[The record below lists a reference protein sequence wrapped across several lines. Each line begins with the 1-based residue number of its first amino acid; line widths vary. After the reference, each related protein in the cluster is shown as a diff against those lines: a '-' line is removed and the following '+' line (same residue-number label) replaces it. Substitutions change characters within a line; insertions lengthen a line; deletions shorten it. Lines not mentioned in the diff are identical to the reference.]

1 MSQITFEVD
10 NSIYKNRTSLKD
22 SYTPDEIVGRDE
34 ELKAYR
40 DALYPIV
47 DGEEPDNIFLYGKS
61 GVGKTACTRYI
72 LRILENKCNEIN
84 IDLTTLAIN
93 CDACNTSYQVAIK
106 LLNTL
111 RPPENQLSQNGHPE
125 WKVFEELFNEL
136 ESIGGT
142 ILIVLDE
149 IDSLRDDKLDNLF
162 YQLPRAKSN
171 ENLNNA
177 NVGLIGISSD
187 LTLRDKLAPDVRG
200 TLCEK
205 SIEFDPYTSED
216 LESVLNQRVN
226 LAFHDNAL
234 NSAVVPLCSAFG
246 AQDGGDARKALDL
259 LREAG
264 DLARQTT
271 ADQIVADHV
280 HDAKDILKEEKIL
293 TSIENLSTQEKFTMY
308 ALVTLTEEGTVQPR
322 SREIFTRYEDL
333 VTLSNYDA
341 VTYRQVREY
350 LAGFNDLSLT
360 LSQQKHGGPVEG
372 NYRMHQLNYGTEE
385 VAAALEETIEVIG
398 VHDSIT
404 GLDKI
409 QHLIN

>member
-22 SYTPDEIVGRDE
+22 SYTPTEIVGRDD
-34 ELKAYR
+34 ELKSYR

-72 LRILENKCNEIN
+72 LQILENKCNEIDIN
-84 IDLTTLAIN
+84 LTTLSIN

-106 LLNTL
+106 LVNDL
-111 RPPENQLSQNGHPE
+111 RPPDDQLSQNGHPE
-125 WKVFEELFNEL
+125 WRVFEELFDEL
-136 ESIGGT
+136 EAIGGT

-149 IDSLRDDKLDNLF
+149 IDSIRDDKLDKLF

-171 ENLNNA
+171 DNLSEA

-187 LTLRDKLAPDVRG
+187 LTLRDKLAPDVRS

-205 SIEFDPYTSED
+205 SIEFDPYSSSN
-216 LESVLNQRVN
+216 LKAVLNQRVN
-226 LAFHDNAL
+226 LAFHEGAL
-234 NSAVVPLCSAFG
+234 DDAVVPLCSAFG

-271 ADQIVADHV
+271 AEQVTTDHV
-280 HDAKDILKEEKIL
+280 HKAKDLLKEEKIL
-293 TSIENLSTQEKFTMY
+293 SSIENLSTHEKSTMY
-308 ALVTLTEEGTVQPR
+308 ALVTLTTEGNTQPR
-322 SREIFTRYEDL
+322 SQQIYTRYESL
-333 VTLSNYDA
+333 VSRSNYDP
-341 VTYRQVREY
+341 VTYRQVRDY
-350 LAGFNDLSLT
+350 LADFNDLNLT

-372 NYRMHQLNYGTEE
+372 NYRIHQLNYGPAE

-398 VHDSIT
+398 VHDSIV
-404 GLDKI
+404 DIDQI
-409 QHLIN
+409 QHLID